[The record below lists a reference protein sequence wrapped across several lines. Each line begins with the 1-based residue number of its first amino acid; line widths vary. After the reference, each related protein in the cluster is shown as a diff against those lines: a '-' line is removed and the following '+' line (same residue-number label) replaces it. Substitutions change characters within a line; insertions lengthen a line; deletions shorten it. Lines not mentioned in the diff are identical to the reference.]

1 MSQYQGTAVIT
12 VNGAEYPTLEGATLK
27 TSGSNRGVVK
37 GARVYG
43 FSETPQ
49 EATVECKMPYGD
61 HLSLAEINSWRDA
74 TVVFKPD
81 VGNSHM
87 LANAWVSETADD
99 SDKGEVSVK
108 FAACESKE
116 I

>member
-1 MSQYQGTAVIT
+1 MAQYQGTAVIT
-12 VNGAEYPTLEGATLK
+12 VNGMEYPTLEGATLK
-27 TSGSNRGVVK
+27 TSGMNREVKK
-37 GARVYG
+37 GAKVYG

-49 EATVECKMPYGD
+49 EATLECKMPYGE
-61 HLSLAEINSWRDA
+61 HISLSEINNWKSA

-81 VGNSHM
+81 VGRSHM